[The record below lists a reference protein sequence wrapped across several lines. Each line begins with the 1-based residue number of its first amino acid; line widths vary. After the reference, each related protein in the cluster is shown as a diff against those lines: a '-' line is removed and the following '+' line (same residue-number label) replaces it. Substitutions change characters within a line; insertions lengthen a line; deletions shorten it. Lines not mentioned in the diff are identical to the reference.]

1 MRLYLFMGEN
11 EPLLRAPLSTPRFF
25 WSVAPL
31 GLCLRIGV
39 IALVGAIAHWIH
51 ATMPWGMGSV

>member
-1 MRLYLFMGEN
+1 MDETK
-11 EPLLRAPLSTPRFF
+11 PLPRARPPTPKFF

-51 ATMPWGMGSV
+51 NTMLWGMGSV

>member
-1 MRLYLFMGEN
+1 MGPAFEK
-11 EPLLRAPLSTPRFF
+11 EPLPHARPSAPRFF

-51 ATMPWGMGSV
+51 TTMLWGMSSV